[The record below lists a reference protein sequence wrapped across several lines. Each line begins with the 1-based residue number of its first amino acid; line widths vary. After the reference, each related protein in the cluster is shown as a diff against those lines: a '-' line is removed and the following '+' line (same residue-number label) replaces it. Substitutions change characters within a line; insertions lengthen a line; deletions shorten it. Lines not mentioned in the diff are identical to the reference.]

1 MNRVTKL
8 RVGGL
13 LILATLALTVGYAT
27 SASAQRTAE
36 EKERRP
42 RLPNYFAK
50 VVTEDQRT
58 KINTIQ
64 EEHAPQIAKL
74 REELAAAIEKRDAAL
89 EKVLTAE
96 QRKEVARLR
105 AEAAA
110 RRRSNASAAAAATT
124 ESETAKESGSSKSK
138 SKGKKAA

>member
-1 MNRVTKL
+1 MNRVTNL
-8 RVGGL
+8 RVGSV
-13 LILATLALTVGYAT
+13 LILATLALTVGYAA
-27 SASAQRTAE
+27 SASAQKAAE

-42 RLPNYFAK
+42 RLPNYFAR

-58 KINTIQ
+58 KINAIQ
-64 EEHAPQIAKL
+64 EEHAPQIARL
-74 REELAAAIEKRDAAL
+74 REELAAAIEKRNAAL

-96 QRKEVARLR
+96 QRKEIARLR

-110 RRRSNASAAAAATT
+110 RRQNNSSAAAEAAT
-124 ESETAKESGSSKSK
+124 ESDSSKPK